1 MEDKIIE
8 QKWEDGALA
17 DIADA
22 LDRARGVVKTADD
35 IKKSSFSTARRTK
48 NGYELSVAE
57 GDINTLQRADGFR
70 RGYVVLF
77 YFLQLKHIFFLLFMV

>member
-22 LDRARGVVKTADD
+22 LDRARGIVKTADD
-35 IKKSSFSTARRTK
+35 VKIENVKLKLLEGVNILLAECIDTIKKRAENGTLSDSTIV
-48 NGYELSVAE
+48 NVDEF
-57 GDINTLQRADGFR
+57 DD
-70 RGYVVLF
+70 
-77 YFLQLKHIFFLLFMV
+77 

>member
-22 LDRARGVVKTADD
+22 LDRARGIVKTADD
-35 IKKSSFSTARRTK
+35 VKIENVKLKLLEGVNILLAECIDTIKKRAE
-48 NGYELSVAE
+48 NGQLSNNQI
-57 GDINTLQRADGFR
+57 INVDEFDD
-70 RGYVVLF
+70 
-77 YFLQLKHIFFLLFMV
+77 

>member
-35 IKKSSFSTARRTK
+35 IKAEKAKLKLLEGVNIILAECIDAIKKRAE
-48 NGYELSVAE
+48 NG
-57 GDINTLQRADGFR
+57 
-70 RGYVVLF
+70 
-77 YFLQLKHIFFLLFMV
+77 QLTENQIVNVDEFDD

>member
-22 LDRARGVVKTADD
+22 LDRARGIVKTADD
-35 IKKSSFSTARRTK
+35 IKAEKAKLKLLEGVNIILAECIDTIKKRAE
-48 NGYELSVAE
+48 NGTLS
-57 GDINTLQRADGFR
+57 DNTIVNVDEFDD
-70 RGYVVLF
+70 
-77 YFLQLKHIFFLLFMV
+77 

>member
-8 QKWEDGALA
+8 QIWEDGALA

-35 IKKSSFSTARRTK
+35 IKAEKAKLKLLEGVNIILAECIDTIKKRAE
-48 NGYELSVAE
+48 NGALS
-57 GDINTLQRADGFR
+57 DNTIVNVDEFDD
-70 RGYVVLF
+70 
-77 YFLQLKHIFFLLFMV
+77 

>member
-35 IKKSSFSTARRTK
+35 IKAEKAKLKLLEGVNILLAECIDTIKKRAE
-48 NGYELSVAE
+48 NG
-57 GDINTLQRADGFR
+57 
-70 RGYVVLF
+70 
-77 YFLQLKHIFFLLFMV
+77 QLTENQIVNVDEFDD

>member
-22 LDRARGVVKTADD
+22 LDRARGIVKTADD
-35 IKKSSFSTARRTK
+35 VKIENVKLKLLEGVNILLAECIGTIKKRAE
-48 NGYELSVAE
+48 NGTLSANQIVNVDE
-57 GDINTLQRADGFR
+57 FDD
-70 RGYVVLF
+70 
-77 YFLQLKHIFFLLFMV
+77 

>member
-35 IKKSSFSTARRTK
+35 IKVENAKLKLLEGVNIILAECIDTIKKRAE
-48 NGYELSVAE
+48 NGTLSDNMIVNVDE
-57 GDINTLQRADGFR
+57 FDD
-70 RGYVVLF
+70 
-77 YFLQLKHIFFLLFMV
+77 

>member
-22 LDRARGVVKTADD
+22 LDRARGIVKTADD
-35 IKKSSFSTARRTK
+35 VKIENVKLKLLEGVNILLAECIDTIKKRAE
-48 NGYELSVAE
+48 NG
-57 GDINTLQRADGFR
+57 
-70 RGYVVLF
+70 
-77 YFLQLKHIFFLLFMV
+77 QLIENQIVNVDEFDD

>member
-22 LDRARGVVKTADD
+22 LDRARGIVKTAGDVKIENVKLKLLEGVNILLAECID
-35 IKKSSFSTARRTK
+35 TIKKRAE
-48 NGYELSVAE
+48 NGTLS
-57 GDINTLQRADGFR
+57 DNTIVNVDEFDD
-70 RGYVVLF
+70 
-77 YFLQLKHIFFLLFMV
+77 

>member
-22 LDRARGVVKTADD
+22 LDRARGIVKTADD
-35 IKKSSFSTARRTK
+35 IKIENVKLKLLEGVNILLAECIDTIKKRAE
-48 NGYELSVAE
+48 NG
-57 GDINTLQRADGFR
+57 
-70 RGYVVLF
+70 
-77 YFLQLKHIFFLLFMV
+77 QLIENQIVNVDEFDD

>member
-22 LDRARGVVKTADD
+22 LDRARGIVKTADD
-35 IKKSSFSTARRTK
+35 VKIENVKLKLLEGVNILLAECIDTIKKRAE
-48 NGYELSVAE
+48 NGTLSANQIVNVDE
-57 GDINTLQRADGFR
+57 FDD
-70 RGYVVLF
+70 
-77 YFLQLKHIFFLLFMV
+77 